1 MHHSVKTNIIKKRLP
16 GLPGEP
22 YTSLWMGEKKVA
34 ANNKKRRI
42 LNISLA
48 VIGIIVVGLLF
59 NKILEQWAG
68 FRAIIDKIS
77 GAFAPIIVGAVIAF
91 LMNPVLVFF
100 DRLFHTIFQDKVI
113 TDKKKL
119 FKVSRTLSVILTT
132 IVFLGIITGVVWLVV
147 PQLYDSIKQLVGNMD
162 NYYSNLQ
169 NMVEN
174 INEKFQKLNIPEDE
188 LNKYM
193 NTAYLKLQDM
203 LNTKIM
209 PNVDKIVVNI
219 GSGVFSGLKFLY
231 NFLIGIVASIY
242 VMANKEYLASR
253 GKKIIYAV
261 FKVKNA
267 NNILD
272 GLSEMYRI
280 FGQFI
285 NGKIL
290 DSLIIGLIMFIVS
303 TILNLP
309 YAVLISVIVGVTNV
323 IPFFGPIIGA
333 IPCFFIVLI
342 ADPIKSLVLLL
353 VILILQQFDGNILGP
368 KIIGDTTGLS
378 SFWVL
383 TAVIV
388 GGGLFGFFGMLLGVP
403 VFACCYMYINRTCT
417 AKLQDK
423 NLAFKTSEYEKI
435 KRIDEETGEPIY
447 RTEEEEDIRFK
458 KKTPEQK
465 ERENKRK
472 LKQKQHML
480 QYPSDLP
487 DDEYSKKETAQNID
501 DQDGDEDESDDDPIS
516 ILDKFMHVM
525 KSVASRADAE
535 KLAKNIVENDES
547 TGRDPDDTGKQT
559 AGEDQTEDTGA
570 GDPHK

>member
-1 MHHSVKTNIIKKRLP
+1 MDGR
-16 GLPGEP
+16 E
-22 YTSLWMGEKKVA
+22 KVA

-42 LNISLA
+42 LNMSLA

-68 FRAIIDKIS
+68 FREIIDKIS

-91 LMNPVLVFF
+91 LMNPILVFF
-100 DRLFHTIFQDKVI
+100 DRLFHTLFQDKVI

-119 FKVSRTLSVILTT
+119 FKVSRTLAVILTT

-162 NYYSNLQ
+162 NYYYNLQ

-253 GKKIIYAV
+253 GKKIIYAM

-272 GLSEMYRI
+272 GLSEMNRI

-465 ERENKRK
+465 LEERENKRK

-487 DDEYSKKETAQNID
+487 DDEYVKPESNQSRSEEVSED
-501 DQDGDEDESDDDPIS
+501 DSEDDPIS
-516 ILDKFMHVM
+516 IIDKFVHVM
-525 KSVASRADAE
+525 RTVASKADAE
-535 KLAKNIVENDES
+535 KLAKDIVEEGEKPEHDIDNNDKSKVNE
-547 TGRDPDDTGKQT
+547 TPTNDD
-559 AGEDQTEDTGA
+559 GETY
-570 GDPHK
+570 K

>member
-16 GLPGEP
+16 GLSGEP

-290 DSLIIGLIMFIVS
+290 DSLIIGMIMFIVS

-447 RTEEEEDIRFK
+447 RTEEDIRFK

-465 ERENKRK
+465 QEERENKRK

>member
-1 MHHSVKTNIIKKRLP
+1 MDGR
-16 GLPGEP
+16 E
-22 YTSLWMGEKKVA
+22 KVA

-42 LNISLA
+42 LNMSLA

-68 FRAIIDKIS
+68 FREIIDKIS

-91 LMNPVLVFF
+91 LMNPILVFF
-100 DRLFHTIFQDKVI
+100 DRLFHTLFQDKVI

-119 FKVSRTLSVILTT
+119 FKVSRTLAVILTT

-162 NYYSNLQ
+162 NYYYNLQ

-253 GKKIIYAV
+253 GKKIIYAM

-353 VILILQQFDGNILGP
+353 VIFILQQFDGNILGP

-465 ERENKRK
+465 LEERENKRK

-487 DDEYSKKETAQNID
+487 DDEYVKPESKQSRSEEVSED
-501 DQDGDEDESDDDPIS
+501 DSEDDPIS
-516 ILDKFMHVM
+516 IIDKFVHVM
-525 KSVASRADAE
+525 RTVASKADAE
-535 KLAKNIVENDES
+535 KLAKDIVEEGKKPEHDIDNNDKSKVNE
-547 TGRDPDDTGKQT
+547 TPTNDD
-559 AGEDQTEDTGA
+559 GETY
-570 GDPHK
+570 K

>member
-1 MHHSVKTNIIKKRLP
+1 M
-16 GLPGEP
+16 
-22 YTSLWMGEKKVA
+22 
-34 ANNKKRRI
+34 
-42 LNISLA
+42 SLA

-68 FRAIIDKIS
+68 FRTIIDKIS

-91 LMNPVLVFF
+91 LMNPILVFF
-100 DRLFHTIFQDKVI
+100 DRLFHTLFQDKVI

-119 FKVSRTLSVILTT
+119 FKVSRTLAVILTT

-169 NMVEN
+169 SMVEN

-417 AKLQDK
+417 AKLKEK

-435 KRIDEETGEPIY
+435 RRIDEETGEPIY
-447 RTEEEEDIRFK
+447 KTEEEEDIRFK

-465 ERENKRK
+465 REEKENKRK

-480 QYPSDLP
+480 QYPSELP
-487 DDEYSKKETAQNID
+487 DDEPDVDRGRSSGVKSD
-501 DQDGDEDESDDDPIS
+501 DEPVDVDESDDDPIS
-516 ILDKFMHVM
+516 IIDKFVHVM
-525 KSVASRADAE
+525 KSISSRADADR
-535 KLAKNIVENDES
+535 LAENIVEDNRLQRPHNDKISGEVEEIS
-547 TGRDPDDTGKQT
+547 GKSDASENITGY
-559 AGEDQTEDTGA
+559 GE
-570 GDPHK
+570 KK

>member
-1 MHHSVKTNIIKKRLP
+1 
-16 GLPGEP
+16 
-22 YTSLWMGEKKVA
+22 MGEKKVA

-59 NKILEQWAG
+59 NKILEQWTG

-91 LMNPVLVFF
+91 LMNPILVFF

-272 GLSEMYRI
+272 GLSEMNRI

-465 ERENKRK
+465 QEERENKRK

-487 DDEYSKKETAQNID
+487 DDEYVKPESEQSRSEEASED
-501 DQDGDEDESDDDPIS
+501 DPEDDPIS
-516 ILDKFMHVM
+516 IIDKFVHVM
-525 KSVASRADAE
+525 KTVASKADAE
-535 KLAKNIVENDES
+535 KLAKDIVEDGGKAEHDIDN
-547 TGRDPDDTGKQT
+547 TGKSKVSQT
-559 AGEDQTEDTGA
+559 PTNDDGET
-570 GDPHK
+570 HK

>member
-1 MHHSVKTNIIKKRLP
+1 
-16 GLPGEP
+16 
-22 YTSLWMGEKKVA
+22 MGEKKLAV
-34 ANNKKRRI
+34 NNKKKRI

-59 NKILEQWAG
+59 NKILEQWSG
-68 FRAIIDKIS
+68 FRAILDKIS
-77 GAFAPIIVGAVIAF
+77 SAFAPIIVGAVIAF
-91 LMNPVLVFF
+91 LMNPILVFF
-100 DRLFHTIFQDKVI
+100 DRLFHTIFQERVI
-113 TDKKKL
+113 SDKKKL

-132 IVFLGIITGVVWLVV
+132 IVFLGIITGIVWLVV

-162 NYYSNLQ
+162 TYYSNLQ
-169 NMVEN
+169 TMVEN
-174 INEKFQKLNIPEDE
+174 INEKFQKLNIPEDQI
-188 LNKYM
+188 NKYM
-193 NTAYLKLQDM
+193 NNAYLKVQDM

-231 NFLIGIVASIY
+231 NFLIGIIASIY

-267 NNILD
+267 NTILD
-272 GLSEMYRI
+272 GLLEMNRI

-290 DSLIIGLIMFIVS
+290 DSIIIGMIMFIVS

-333 IPCFFIVLI
+333 VPCFFIVLI
-342 ADPIKSLVLLL
+342 ADPIKSLVLLI
-353 VILILQQFDGNILGP
+353 VILVLQQFDGNILGP

-417 AKLQDK
+417 AKLQEK

-435 KRIDEETGEPIY
+435 RRIDEETGEPIY
-447 RTEEEEDIRFK
+447 ITEEEEDIRFK
-458 KKTPEQK
+458 KKLA

-487 DDEYSKKETAQNID
+487 DDEYVKSGTAHAD
-501 DQDGDEDESDDDPIS
+501 DQSQDDDDSDDDPIS
-516 ILDKFMHVM
+516 IFDKFMHVM

-535 KLAKNIVENDES
+535 KLANNIVGSDAES
-547 TGRDPDDTGKQT
+547 DKEADSKDDAEEVGNGQAKPESDKKISGNQ
-559 AGEDQTEDTGA
+559 D
-570 GDPHK
+570 K

>member
-1 MHHSVKTNIIKKRLP
+1 MDGR
-16 GLPGEP
+16 E
-22 YTSLWMGEKKVA
+22 KVA

-42 LNISLA
+42 LNMSLA

-68 FRAIIDKIS
+68 FREIIDKIS

-91 LMNPVLVFF
+91 LMNPILVFF
-100 DRLFHTIFQDKVI
+100 DRLFHTLFQDKVI

-119 FKVSRTLSVILTT
+119 FKVSRTLAVILTT

-162 NYYSNLQ
+162 NYYYNLQ

-253 GKKIIYAV
+253 GKKIIYAM

-465 ERENKRK
+465 LEERENKRK

-487 DDEYSKKETAQNID
+487 DDEYVKPESKQSRSEEVSED
-501 DQDGDEDESDDDPIS
+501 DSEDDPIS
-516 ILDKFMHVM
+516 IIDKFVHVM
-525 KSVASRADAE
+525 RTVASKADAE
-535 KLAKNIVENDES
+535 KLAKDIVEEGEKPEHDIDNNDKSKVNE
-547 TGRDPDDTGKQT
+547 TPTNDD
-559 AGEDQTEDTGA
+559 GETY
-570 GDPHK
+570 K

>member
-1 MHHSVKTNIIKKRLP
+1 
-16 GLPGEP
+16 
-22 YTSLWMGEKKVA
+22 
-34 ANNKKRRI
+34 
-42 LNISLA
+42 
-48 VIGIIVVGLLF
+48 
-59 NKILEQWAG
+59 
-68 FRAIIDKIS
+68 
-77 GAFAPIIVGAVIAF
+77 
-91 LMNPVLVFF
+91 
-100 DRLFHTIFQDKVI
+100 
-113 TDKKKL
+113 
-119 FKVSRTLSVILTT
+119 
-132 IVFLGIITGVVWLVV
+132 
-147 PQLYDSIKQLVGNMD
+147 
-162 NYYSNLQ
+162 
-169 NMVEN
+169 
-174 INEKFQKLNIPEDE
+174 
-188 LNKYM
+188 M

-290 DSLIIGLIMFIVS
+290 DSLIIGMIMFIVS

-417 AKLQDK
+417 AKLQNK

-465 ERENKRK
+465 REERENKRK

-487 DDEYSKKETAQNID
+487 DDEYSKTETAQNID

>member
-1 MHHSVKTNIIKKRLP
+1 MDGR
-16 GLPGEP
+16 E
-22 YTSLWMGEKKVA
+22 KVA

-42 LNISLA
+42 LNMSLA

-68 FRAIIDKIS
+68 FREIIDKIS

-91 LMNPVLVFF
+91 LMNPILVFF
-100 DRLFHTIFQDKVI
+100 DRLFHTLFQDKVI

-119 FKVSRTLSVILTT
+119 FKVSRTLAVILTT

-162 NYYSNLQ
+162 NYYYNLQ

-253 GKKIIYAV
+253 GKKIIYAM

-465 ERENKRK
+465 LEERENKRK

-487 DDEYSKKETAQNID
+487 DDEYVKPESNQSRSEEVSED
-501 DQDGDEDESDDDPIS
+501 DSEDDPIS
-516 ILDKFMHVM
+516 IIDKFVHVM
-525 KSVASRADAE
+525 RTVASKADAE
-535 KLAKNIVENDES
+535 KLAKDIVEEGEKPEHDIDNNDKSKVNE
-547 TGRDPDDTGKQT
+547 TPTNDD
-559 AGEDQTEDTGA
+559 GETY
-570 GDPHK
+570 K

>member
-1 MHHSVKTNIIKKRLP
+1 MFEAVQMSV
-16 GLPGEP
+16 
-22 YTSLWMGEKKVA
+22 
-34 ANNKKRRI
+34 
-42 LNISLA
+42 
-48 VIGIIVVGLLF
+48 
-59 NKILEQWAG
+59 
-68 FRAIIDKIS
+68 
-77 GAFAPIIVGAVIAF
+77 
-91 LMNPVLVFF
+91 NP
-100 DRLFHTIFQDKVI
+100 KVI
-113 TDKKKL
+113 DTPPVTAVAKD
-119 FKVSRTLSVILTT
+119 
-132 IVFLGIITGVVWLVV
+132 GI
-147 PQLYDSIKQLVGNMD
+147 QLIAKARVTVRASIKQLVGNMD
-162 NYYSNLQ
+162 TYYSNLQ
-169 NMVEN
+169 TMVEN
-174 INEKFQKLNIPEDE
+174 INEKFQKLNIPEDQI
-188 LNKYM
+188 NKYM
-193 NTAYLKLQDM
+193 NNAYLKVQDM

-267 NNILD
+267 NTILD
-272 GLSEMYRI
+272 GLSEMNRI

-290 DSLIIGLIMFIVS
+290 DSLIIGMIMFIVS

-333 IPCFFIVLI
+333 VPCFFIVLI
-342 ADPIKSLVLLL
+342 ADPIKSLVLLI
-353 VILILQQFDGNILGP
+353 VILVLQQFDGNILGP

-417 AKLQDK
+417 AKLQEK

-435 KRIDEETGEPIY
+435 RRIDEETGEPIY
-447 RTEEEEDIRFK
+447 ITEEEEDIRFK

-465 ERENKRK
+465 LAERENKRK

-487 DDEYSKKETAQNID
+487 DDEYVKSGTAHAD
-501 DQDGDEDESDDDPIS
+501 DQSQDDDDSDDDPIS
-516 ILDKFMHVM
+516 IFDKFMHVM

-535 KLAKNIVENDES
+535 KLANNIVGSDAEPDKEADSKDDAEEVGNGQAKPES
-547 TGRDPDDTGKQT
+547 DKKISGNQDK
-559 AGEDQTEDTGA
+559 
-570 GDPHK
+570 

>member
-1 MHHSVKTNIIKKRLP
+1 
-16 GLPGEP
+16 
-22 YTSLWMGEKKVA
+22 MGEKKLAV
-34 ANNKKRRI
+34 NNKKKRI

-59 NKILEQWAG
+59 NKILEQWSG
-68 FRAIIDKIS
+68 FRAILDKIS
-77 GAFAPIIVGAVIAF
+77 SAFAPIIVGAVIAF
-91 LMNPVLVFF
+91 LMNPILVFF
-100 DRLFHTIFQDKVI
+100 DRLFHTIFQERVI
-113 TDKKKL
+113 SDKKKL

-132 IVFLGIITGVVWLVV
+132 IVFLGIITGIVWLVV

-162 NYYSNLQ
+162 TYYSNLQ
-169 NMVEN
+169 TMVEN
-174 INEKFQKLNIPEDE
+174 INEKFQKLNIPEDQI
-188 LNKYM
+188 NKYM
-193 NTAYLKLQDM
+193 NNAYLKVQDM

-231 NFLIGIVASIY
+231 NFLIGIIASIY

-267 NNILD
+267 NTILD
-272 GLSEMYRI
+272 GLLEMNRI

-290 DSLIIGLIMFIVS
+290 DSIIIGMIMFIVS
-303 TILNLP
+303 MILNLP

-333 IPCFFIVLI
+333 VPCFFIVLI
-342 ADPIKSLVLLL
+342 ADPIKSLVLLI
-353 VILILQQFDGNILGP
+353 VILVLQFDGNILGP

-417 AKLQDK
+417 AKLQEK

-435 KRIDEETGEPIY
+435 RRIDEETGEPIY
-447 RTEEEEDIRFK
+447 ITEEEEDIRFK

-465 ERENKRK
+465 LAEREK

-487 DDEYSKKETAQNID
+487 DDEYVKSGTAHAD
-501 DQDGDEDESDDDPIS
+501 DQSQDDDDSDDDPIS
-516 ILDKFMHVM
+516 IFDKFMHVM

-535 KLAKNIVENDES
+535 KLANNIVGSDAEPDKEADSKDDAEEVGNGQAKPES
-547 TGRDPDDTGKQT
+547 DKKISGNQDK
-559 AGEDQTEDTGA
+559 
-570 GDPHK
+570 

>member
-1 MHHSVKTNIIKKRLP
+1 
-16 GLPGEP
+16 
-22 YTSLWMGEKKVA
+22 MGEKKVA

-59 NKILEQWAG
+59 NKILEQWTG

-188 LNKYM
+188 LNKYL

-417 AKLQDK
+417 TKLQDK

-465 ERENKRK
+465 QEERENKRK

-487 DDEYSKKETAQNID
+487 DDEYVKPKSEQSRSERASED
-501 DQDGDEDESDDDPIS
+501 DPEDDPIS
-516 ILDKFMHVM
+516 IIDKFVHVM
-525 KSVASRADAE
+525 KTVASKADAE
-535 KLAKNIVENDES
+535 KLAKDIVEDEENSEHDIDNTDKPKVSEAPTND
-547 TGRDPDDTGKQT
+547 D
-559 AGEDQTEDTGA
+559 GET
-570 GDPHK
+570 HK

>member
-1 MHHSVKTNIIKKRLP
+1 
-16 GLPGEP
+16 
-22 YTSLWMGEKKVA
+22 MGEKKVA

-59 NKILEQWAG
+59 NKILEQWTG

-174 INEKFQKLNIPEDE
+174 INEKFKKLNIPEDE
-188 LNKYM
+188 LNKYL

-272 GLSEMYRI
+272 GLSEMNRI

-417 AKLQDK
+417 TKLQDK

-465 ERENKRK
+465 QEERENKRK

-487 DDEYSKKETAQNID
+487 DDEYVKPKSEQSRSERASED
-501 DQDGDEDESDDDPIS
+501 DPEDDPIS
-516 ILDKFMHVM
+516 IIDKFVHVM
-525 KSVASRADAE
+525 KTVASKADAE
-535 KLAKNIVENDES
+535 KLAKDIVEDEENSEHDIDNTDKPKVSEAPTND
-547 TGRDPDDTGKQT
+547 D
-559 AGEDQTEDTGA
+559 GET
-570 GDPHK
+570 HK

>member
-465 ERENKRK
+465 QEERENKRK

-547 TGRDPDDTGKQT
+547 TGRDPDDTGK
-559 AGEDQTEDTGA
+559 
-570 GDPHK
+570 

>member
-1 MHHSVKTNIIKKRLP
+1 
-16 GLPGEP
+16 
-22 YTSLWMGEKKVA
+22 MGEKKLAV
-34 ANNKKRRI
+34 NNKKKRI

-59 NKILEQWAG
+59 NKILEQWSG
-68 FRAIIDKIS
+68 FRAILDKIS
-77 GAFAPIIVGAVIAF
+77 SAFAPIIVGAVIAF
-91 LMNPVLVFF
+91 LMNPILVFF
-100 DRLFHTIFQDKVI
+100 DRLFHTIFQERVI
-113 TDKKKL
+113 SDKKKL

-132 IVFLGIITGVVWLVV
+132 IVFLGIITGIVWLVV
-147 PQLYDSIKQLVGNMD
+147 PQLYDSIKQLVD
-162 NYYSNLQ
+162 TYYSNLQ
-169 NMVEN
+169 TMVEN
-174 INEKFQKLNIPEDE
+174 INEKFQKLNIPEDQI
-188 LNKYM
+188 NKYM
-193 NTAYLKLQDM
+193 NNAYLKVQDM

-231 NFLIGIVASIY
+231 NFLIGIIASIY

-267 NNILD
+267 NTILD
-272 GLSEMYRI
+272 GLLEMNRI

-290 DSLIIGLIMFIVS
+290 DSIIIGMIMFIVS

-333 IPCFFIVLI
+333 VPCFFIVLI
-342 ADPIKSLVLLL
+342 ADPIKSLVLLI
-353 VILILQQFDGNILGP
+353 VILVLQQFDGNILGP

-417 AKLQDK
+417 AKLQEK

-435 KRIDEETGEPIY
+435 RRIDEETGEPIY
-447 RTEEEEDIRFK
+447 ITEEEEDIRFK

-465 ERENKRK
+465 LAERENKRK

-487 DDEYSKKETAQNID
+487 DDEYVKSGTAHAD
-501 DQDGDEDESDDDPIS
+501 DQSQDDDDSDDDPIS
-516 ILDKFMHVM
+516 IFDKFMHVM

-535 KLAKNIVENDES
+535 KLANNIVGSDAEPDKEADSKDDAEEVGNGQAKPES
-547 TGRDPDDTGKQT
+547 DKKISGNQDK
-559 AGEDQTEDTGA
+559 
-570 GDPHK
+570 

>member
-1 MHHSVKTNIIKKRLP
+1 
-16 GLPGEP
+16 
-22 YTSLWMGEKKVA
+22 MGEKKLAV
-34 ANNKKRRI
+34 NNKKKRI

-59 NKILEQWAG
+59 NKILEQWSG
-68 FRAIIDKIS
+68 FRAILDKIS
-77 GAFAPIIVGAVIAF
+77 SAFAPIIVGAVIAF
-91 LMNPVLVFF
+91 LMNPILVFF
-100 DRLFHTIFQDKVI
+100 DRLFHTIFQERVI
-113 TDKKKL
+113 SDKKKL

-132 IVFLGIITGVVWLVV
+132 IVFLGIITGIVWLVV

-162 NYYSNLQ
+162 TYYSNLQ
-169 NMVEN
+169 TMVEN
-174 INEKFQKLNIPEDE
+174 INEKFQKLNIPEDQI
-188 LNKYM
+188 NKYM
-193 NTAYLKLQDM
+193 NNAYLKVQDM

-267 NNILD
+267 NTILD
-272 GLSEMYRI
+272 GLSEMNRI

-290 DSLIIGLIMFIVS
+290 DSLIIGMIMFIVS

-333 IPCFFIVLI
+333 VPCFFIVLI
-342 ADPIKSLVLLL
+342 ADPIKSLVLLI
-353 VILILQQFDGNILGP
+353 VILVLQQFDGNILGP

-417 AKLQDK
+417 AKLQEK

-435 KRIDEETGEPIY
+435 RRIEETGEPIY
-447 RTEEEEDIRFK
+447 ITEEEEDIRFK

-465 ERENKRK
+465 LAERENKRK

-487 DDEYSKKETAQNID
+487 DDEYVKSGTAHAD
-501 DQDGDEDESDDDPIS
+501 DQSQDDDDSDDDPIS
-516 ILDKFMHVM
+516 IFDKFMHVM

-535 KLAKNIVENDES
+535 KLANNIVGSDAEPDKEADSKDDAEEVGNGQAKPES
-547 TGRDPDDTGKQT
+547 DKKISGNQDK
-559 AGEDQTEDTGA
+559 
-570 GDPHK
+570 

>member
-1 MHHSVKTNIIKKRLP
+1 M
-16 GLPGEP
+16 
-22 YTSLWMGEKKVA
+22 
-34 ANNKKRRI
+34 
-42 LNISLA
+42 SLA

-91 LMNPVLVFF
+91 LMNPILVFF
-100 DRLFHTIFQDKVI
+100 DRLFHTLFQDKVI

-119 FKVSRTLSVILTT
+119 FKVSRTLAVILTT

-174 INEKFQKLNIPEDE
+174 INEKFKKLNIPEDE

-290 DSLIIGLIMFIVS
+290 DSLIIGMIMFIVS

-465 ERENKRK
+465 LEERENKRK

-487 DDEYSKKETAQNID
+487 DDEYVKPESEQSRSEEVSED
-501 DQDGDEDESDDDPIS
+501 DSEDDPIS
-516 ILDKFMHVM
+516 IIDKFVHVM
-525 KSVASRADAE
+525 KTVASKADAE
-535 KLAKNIVENDES
+535 KLAKDIVEEGEKPEHDIDNNDKSKVSE
-547 TGRDPDDTGKQT
+547 TPTNDD
-559 AGEDQTEDTGA
+559 GETY
-570 GDPHK
+570 K

>member
-1 MHHSVKTNIIKKRLP
+1 M
-16 GLPGEP
+16 
-22 YTSLWMGEKKVA
+22 
-34 ANNKKRRI
+34 
-42 LNISLA
+42 
-48 VIGIIVVGLLF
+48 GLLF

-290 DSLIIGLIMFIVS
+290 DSLIIGMIMFIVS

-465 ERENKRK
+465 QEERENKRK

-487 DDEYSKKETAQNID
+487 DDEYSKKEPAQNID

>member
-1 MHHSVKTNIIKKRLP
+1 
-16 GLPGEP
+16 
-22 YTSLWMGEKKVA
+22 MGEKKLAV
-34 ANNKKRRI
+34 NNKKKRI

-59 NKILEQWAG
+59 NKILEQWSG
-68 FRAIIDKIS
+68 FRAILDKIS
-77 GAFAPIIVGAVIAF
+77 SAFAPIIVGAVIAF
-91 LMNPVLVFF
+91 LMNPILVFF
-100 DRLFHTIFQDKVI
+100 DRLFHTIFQERVI
-113 TDKKKL
+113 SDKKKL

-132 IVFLGIITGVVWLVV
+132 IVFLGIITGIVWLVV

-162 NYYSNLQ
+162 TYYSNLQ
-169 NMVEN
+169 TMVEN
-174 INEKFQKLNIPEDE
+174 INEKFQKLNIPEDQI
-188 LNKYM
+188 NKYM
-193 NTAYLKLQDM
+193 NNAYLKVQDM

-231 NFLIGIVASIY
+231 NFLIGIIASIY

-267 NNILD
+267 NTILD
-272 GLSEMYRI
+272 GLLEMNRI

-290 DSLIIGLIMFIVS
+290 DSIIIGMIMFIVS

-333 IPCFFIVLI
+333 VPCFFIVLI
-342 ADPIKSLVLLL
+342 ADPIKSLVLLI
-353 VILILQQFDGNILGP
+353 VILVLQQFDGNILGP

-417 AKLQDK
+417 AKLQEK

-435 KRIDEETGEPIY
+435 RRIDEETGEPIY
-447 RTEEEEDIRFK
+447 ITEEEEDIRFK
-458 KKTPEQK
+458 KKIA

-487 DDEYSKKETAQNID
+487 DDEYVKSGTAHAD
-501 DQDGDEDESDDDPIS
+501 DQSQDDDDSDDDPIS
-516 ILDKFMHVM
+516 IFDKFMHVM

-535 KLAKNIVENDES
+535 KLANNIVGSDAES
-547 TGRDPDDTGKQT
+547 DKEADSKDDAEEVGNGQAKPESDKKISGNQ
-559 AGEDQTEDTGA
+559 D
-570 GDPHK
+570 K

>member
-1 MHHSVKTNIIKKRLP
+1 
-16 GLPGEP
+16 
-22 YTSLWMGEKKVA
+22 MGEKKLAV
-34 ANNKKRRI
+34 NNKKKRI

-59 NKILEQWAG
+59 NKILEQWSG
-68 FRAIIDKIS
+68 FRAILDKIS
-77 GAFAPIIVGAVIAF
+77 SAFAPIIVGAVIAF
-91 LMNPVLVFF
+91 LMNPILVFF
-100 DRLFHTIFQDKVI
+100 DRLFHTIFQERVI
-113 TDKKKL
+113 SDKKKL

-132 IVFLGIITGVVWLVV
+132 IVFLGIITGIVWLVV

-162 NYYSNLQ
+162 TYYSNLQ
-169 NMVEN
+169 TMVEN
-174 INEKFQKLNIPEDE
+174 INEKFQKLNIPEDQI
-188 LNKYM
+188 NKYM
-193 NTAYLKLQDM
+193 NNAYLKVQDM

-231 NFLIGIVASIY
+231 NFLIGIIASIY

-267 NNILD
+267 NTILD
-272 GLSEMYRI
+272 GLLEMNRI

-290 DSLIIGLIMFIVS
+290 DSIIIGMIMFIVS

-333 IPCFFIVLI
+333 VPCFFIVLI
-342 ADPIKSLVLLL
+342 ADPIKSLVLLI
-353 VILILQQFDGNILGP
+353 VILVLQQFDGNILGP

-388 GGGLFGFFGMLLGVP
+388 GGGLFGFFGVP

-417 AKLQDK
+417 AKLQEK

-435 KRIDEETGEPIY
+435 RRIDEETGEPIY
-447 RTEEEEDIRFK
+447 ITEEEEDIRFK

-465 ERENKRK
+465 LAERENKRK

-487 DDEYSKKETAQNID
+487 DDEYVKSGTAHAD
-501 DQDGDEDESDDDPIS
+501 DQSQDDDDSDDDPIS
-516 ILDKFMHVM
+516 IFDKFMHVM

-535 KLAKNIVENDES
+535 KLANNIVGSDAEPDKEADSKDDAEEVGNGQAKPES
-547 TGRDPDDTGKQT
+547 DKKISGNQDK
-559 AGEDQTEDTGA
+559 
-570 GDPHK
+570 

>member
-1 MHHSVKTNIIKKRLP
+1 MDGR
-16 GLPGEP
+16 E
-22 YTSLWMGEKKVA
+22 KVA

-42 LNISLA
+42 LNMSLA

-68 FRAIIDKIS
+68 FREIIDKIS

-91 LMNPVLVFF
+91 LMNPILVFF
-100 DRLFHTIFQDKVI
+100 DRLFHTLFQDKVI

-119 FKVSRTLSVILTT
+119 FKVSRTLAVILTT

-162 NYYSNLQ
+162 NYYYNLQ

-253 GKKIIYAV
+253 GKKIIYAM

-465 ERENKRK
+465 LEERENKRK

-487 DDEYSKKETAQNID
+487 DDEYVKPESKQSRSEEVSED
-501 DQDGDEDESDDDPIS
+501 DSEDDPIS
-516 ILDKFMHVM
+516 IIDKFVHVM
-525 KSVASRADAE
+525 RTVASKADAE
-535 KLAKNIVENDES
+535 KLAKDIVEEGEKPEHDIDNNDKSKVNE
-547 TGRDPDDTGKQT
+547 TPTNDDSETYK
-559 AGEDQTEDTGA
+559 
-570 GDPHK
+570 

>member
-1 MHHSVKTNIIKKRLP
+1 
-16 GLPGEP
+16 
-22 YTSLWMGEKKVA
+22 MGEKKVA

-91 LMNPVLVFF
+91 LMNPVVFF

-119 FKVSRTLSVILTT
+119 FKISRTLSVILTT

-188 LNKYM
+188 MNKYM

-290 DSLIIGLIMFIVS
+290 DSLIIGMIMFIVS
-303 TILNLP
+303 TIINLP

-417 AKLQDK
+417 AKLQNK

-465 ERENKRK
+465 REERENKRK

-487 DDEYSKKETAQNID
+487 DDEYSKTETAQNID

>member
-1 MHHSVKTNIIKKRLP
+1 
-16 GLPGEP
+16 
-22 YTSLWMGEKKVA
+22 MGEKKLAV
-34 ANNKKRRI
+34 NNKKKRI

-59 NKILEQWAG
+59 NKILEQWSG
-68 FRAIIDKIS
+68 FRAILDKIS
-77 GAFAPIIVGAVIAF
+77 SAFAPIIVGAVIAF
-91 LMNPVLVFF
+91 LMNPILVFF
-100 DRLFHTIFQDKVI
+100 DRLFHTIFQERVI
-113 TDKKKL
+113 SDKKKL

-132 IVFLGIITGVVWLVV
+132 IVFLGIITGIVWLVV

-162 NYYSNLQ
+162 TYYSNLQ
-169 NMVEN
+169 TMVEN
-174 INEKFQKLNIPEDE
+174 INEKFQKLNIPEDQI
-188 LNKYM
+188 NKYM
-193 NTAYLKLQDM
+193 NNAYLKVQDM

-267 NNILD
+267 NTILD
-272 GLSEMYRI
+272 GLSEMNRI

-290 DSLIIGLIMFIVS
+290 DSLIIGMIMFIVS

-333 IPCFFIVLI
+333 VPCFFIVLI
-342 ADPIKSLVLLL
+342 ADPIKSLVLLI
-353 VILILQQFDGNILGP
+353 VILVLQQFDGNILGP

-417 AKLQDK
+417 AKLQEK

-435 KRIDEETGEPIY
+435 RRIDEETGEPIY
-447 RTEEEEDIRFK
+447 ITEEEDIRFK

-465 ERENKRK
+465 LAERENKRK

-487 DDEYSKKETAQNID
+487 DDEYVKSGTAHAD
-501 DQDGDEDESDDDPIS
+501 DQSQDDDDSDDDPIS
-516 ILDKFMHVM
+516 IFDKFMHVM

-535 KLAKNIVENDES
+535 KLANNIVGSDAES
-547 TGRDPDDTGKQT
+547 DKEADSKDDAEEVGNGQAKPESDKKISGNQ
-559 AGEDQTEDTGA
+559 D
-570 GDPHK
+570 K